1 MLKLGNEMEEKTV
14 KQLIV
19 LLTNCRNDTLDEIQS
34 CLSLVKLDFIKLEND
49 LEKLINENKNL
60 KEENNE

>member
-1 MLKLGNEMEEKTV
+1 MQKKTV

-19 LLTNCRNDTLDEIQS
+19 LLRNCRNDALDEIQS

-60 KEENNE
+60 KEKNDE